1 MKGTTRV
8 TGRFPAIGRI
18 SRAVP
23 GLILVLAI
31 LSGLPWTGASRAL
44 AAAGEWARADM
55 IEARLV
61 SAVTGTGG
69 LGRVPLGLH
78 LRMAPGWK
86 TYWRSPGDAGL
97 PPRIDWTGS
106 TGLDGAEIGWPA
118 PHRFTLFGIETFGYE
133 HEVVF
138 PIEAGAAEP
147 GGPMALKAGVDVL
160 VCSDIC
166 VPQRFD
172 LALDVPAG
180 PASPGA
186 EAQLVNRFRSAIPG
200 DGAVSGLS
208 VERVVATGS
217 GIEAV
222 VLSREPLVE
231 PDLFV
236 ETAEGHAFG
245 APRID
250 FAEDGRRATIR
261 LPLAEG
267 MDRLPPLGGMETTLT
282 VVDGPRAAEIRSVV
296 SPEGGSSAASE
307 GGPAA
312 VSEHGLMAVSEHGL
326 MAVLGVALLGGL
338 LLNLMPCVLPVL
350 SLKLFSVMGHGGAPP
365 RAVRAGFLSSAA
377 GILASFLVLAAALA
391 GLKQAGAAVG
401 WGIQFQQPL
410 FLVFMVVL
418 VTLFACNLWGLFEI
432 PLPRFLADAGGRGHG
447 AGGGDGHP
455 SLAGHFSTGM
465 LATLLAT
472 PCSAPFVG
480 TAVGF
485 ALARGPAEI
494 FAVFLALGAGLASPY
509 LLVAAA
515 PRLAARLPR
524 PGRWM
529 VALRRV
535 LALALAA
542 TALWLLG
549 VLSSQLSPEA
559 GTAVAVLML
568 SAAALLALR
577 RRFGGGLRLA
587 GAVLAGGLFAAA
599 FALPLFADMR
609 SGAAARAEDARWAPF
624 DRAAVAPA
632 VAAGRTVFVDVTAD
646 WCITC
651 KANKALVIDRGEVAR
666 RLSGDGVVAMRADWT
681 RPDPAISAFLSDH
694 GRYGIPFNI
703 VYGPG
708 APEGI
713 VLPEL
718 LSEGAVLDAL
728 DRAAERPAS

>member
-1 MKGTTRV
+1 MRSM
-8 TGRFPAIGRI
+8 RRLPAT
-18 SRAVP
+18 SHLAKAVL
-23 GLILVLAI
+23 GLALALAV
-31 LSGLPWTGASRAL
+31 LSGLPWAGAPRAL

-69 LGRVPLGLH
+69 LERVPLGLH

-106 TGLDGAEIGWPA
+106 SGLDGAEIGWPA

-133 HEVVF
+133 HEVVL
-138 PIEAGAAEP
+138 PIEAAAAEP

-180 PASPGA
+180 PATPGA

-200 DGAVSGLS
+200 DGTVSGLS
-208 VERVVATGS
+208 VERVAATGG
-217 GIEAV
+217 GIEATI
-222 VLSREPLVE
+222 LSREPLVE

-267 MDRLPPLGGMETTLT
+267 MDRLPPLGGREATLT
-282 VVDGPRAAEIRSVV
+282 VVDGLRAAEIRSVV
-296 SPEGGSSAASE
+296 SPGGGGATASE

-312 VSEHGLMAVSEHGL
+312 VPEHGLAT
-326 MAVLGVALLGGL
+326 VLGVALLGGL

-365 RAVRAGFLSSAA
+365 RAVRAGFLASAA

-509 LLVAAA
+509 LLVAAV

-529 VALRRV
+529 VVLRRV

-559 GTAVAVLML
+559 GVAVAVLML

-577 RRFGGGLRLA
+577 RRFGGGFRLA
-587 GAVLAGGLFAAA
+587 GGVLAGGLFAAA

-609 SGAAARAEDARWAPF
+609 SGAAARAADARWEPF
-624 DRAAVAPA
+624 DQAAVAPA
-632 VAAGRTVFVDVTAD
+632 IAAGRTVFVDVTAD

-666 RLSGDGVVAMRADWT
+666 RLSGDGVVAMKADWT

-718 LSEGAVLDAL
+718 LSEGAVLEAL